1 MSSVLITNTTDATFE
16 VDVLQSS
23 EPVLLDCWATWCGPC
38 KAKVE
43 LVVQLLLPLLDE
55 ASMTYDDRLK
65 IVKINVDENRLI
77 PAKLGVRGVP
87 TLLIFKGGELKTTK
101 VGSVTRAQLTALI
114 DGQL

>member
-38 KAKVE
+38 KAIA
-43 LVVQLLLPLLDE
+43 PLLDE
-55 ASMTYDDRLK
+55 ASMTYDGRLK
-65 IVKINVDENRLI
+65 IVKIDVDENRLI

-87 TLLIFKGGELKTTK
+87 TLMVFKGGELKTTK
-101 VGSVTRAQLTALI
+101 VGSVTKAQLTALI

>member
-38 KAKVE
+38 KAIA
-43 LVVQLLLPLLDE
+43 PLLDE
-55 ASMTYDDRLK
+55 ASMTYDGRLK

-114 DGQL
+114 EGQL